1 MFNKV
6 LAHFLDLCKQVET
19 GEGYHGHMDDA
30 KPKEKRVM
38 QAQVGARHQMLNRW
52 LKNWDILSQVFRH
65 HISLDRDVF
74 QACVVVAQ
82 LTMEKMANLFSSWS
96 TRTRKTRRVIK

>member
-65 HISLDRDVF
+65 LLFRQRCLPGMRGGGTAHYGENGKPIF
-74 QACVVVAQ
+74 Q
-82 LTMEKMANLFSSWS
+82 LEYKD
-96 TRTRKTRRVIK
+96 